1 MKRRDFVKLCSS
13 SLALGA
19 AGVPGLSRAQEK
31 MVWKASD
38 VHPLGY
44 PTVEAVQRMG
54 KKLETQTNGRISIQ
68 MYPLM
73 QLGGEK
79 EMIEQAQVGALQIA
93 RISVGA
99 MGPVVDDLN
108 VFNLPFIF
116 RDEAHM
122 RKVIDGPIGVELLE
136 RVSNSPQSRLI
147 VLGWMDAGTRNVYSN
162 KPVTKPADLKGM
174 KIRMMGNPIFVET
187 MNAMGGNGISMGF
200 NELYGA
206 LQTGVVDGAENNPP
220 TLLAQNHYTVSKV
233 YSLTGHLIIPEI
245 FVFSKRTWDTLSKED
260 QALLKKLSREAQLEQ
275 RVLWDA
281 VCGRG
286 RGQAQGGRRPV
297 RPGRQGG
304 VLQGDPAGARQV
316 RRQVRRAAEANRRHQ
331 VAVPAHRH
339 AAGRPA
345 RVPLFC
351 PGGVDEREAS
361 LPAGDGMAV
370 HRLHRDFRLRAGGDH
385 ADHPA
390 RRVHALRDE
399 QPAVLARAGRGH
411 HDGDV
416 LVPRRRRRLPRQR
429 AHRRRGAAQ
438 RGESTRAA
446 RHAVG
451 SGPVHGGDR
460 PVHAGLRHPAVPGHP
475 VLDDGRIS
483 GAVAG
488 HRLPADSRSPAS

>member
-1 MKRRDFVKLCSS
+1 MDRRTVLRLGAFT
-13 SLALGA
+13 ALGA
-19 AGVPGLSRAQEK
+19 FAKDFARPAFAQQK
-31 MVWKASD
+31 LVLKATD

-260 QALLKKLSREAQLEQ
+260 QALLKKVSREAQVEQ
-275 RVLWDA
+275 RALWDA
-281 VCGRG
+281 YVAEAETKLKAAGVQFV
-286 RGQAQGGRRPV
+286 QADKPAFYKATQPV
-297 RPGRQGG
+297 R
-304 VLQGDPAGARQV
+304 DKYGAKY
-316 RRQVRRAAEANRRHQ
+316 AALLKQIE
-331 VAVPAHRH
+331 
-339 AAGRPA
+339 
-345 RVPLFC
+345 
-351 PGGVDEREAS
+351 D
-361 LPAGDGMAV
+361 
-370 HRLHRDFRLRAGGDH
+370 
-385 ADHPA
+385 
-390 RRVHALRDE
+390 
-399 QPAVLARAGRGH
+399 
-411 HDGDV
+411 
-416 LVPRRRRRLPRQR
+416 
-429 AHRRRGAAQ
+429 
-438 RGESTRAA
+438 TK
-446 RHAVG
+446 
-451 SGPVHGGDR
+451 
-460 PVHAGLRHPAVPGHP
+460 
-475 VLDDGRIS
+475 
-483 GAVAG
+483 
-488 HRLPADSRSPAS
+488 